1 MEYYNCSK
9 LVKIPLKDVVLKI
22 YEFFNDKKAV
32 FISLS
37 ELYEFLREEF
47 NVKSFN
53 RANLVELLNADSTV
67 DFNIV
72 KDLYI
77 KYVLSYD
84 ESESTDVEVLD
95 RVFLERKE
103 YLIETIKVLGLDVI
117 KDILLNGS
125 EKYYNFLGC
134 LVENDNRLD
143 FVVDE
148 DAKLLYSFIEEFD
161 EERLLELLQENEIL
175 TQEITIFKSERIK
188 EQKIRAFKDK
198 IKFSM
203 KYIFI

>member
-22 YEFFNDKKAV
+22 YEFFNDKKAD

-134 LVENDNRLD
+134 LVENYNRLD
-143 FVVDE
+143 FVVAE
-148 DAKLLYSFIEEFD
+148 D
-161 EERLLELLQENEIL
+161 
-175 TQEITIFKSERIK
+175 
-188 EQKIRAFKDK
+188 
-198 IKFSM
+198 
-203 KYIFI
+203 

>member
-9 LVKIPLKDVVLKI
+9 LVKFPLKDVVLKI
-22 YEFFNDKKAV
+22 YEFFNDKKAD

-77 KYVLSYD
+77 KYVLSYSNILTLIKNALTD
-84 ESESTDVEVLD
+84 KIDDREIFMKGIDYSYYYEEENYKPTFSSFVKWCKLSTDTAASNIFSPSGTSKYEP
-95 RVFLERKE
+95 R
-103 YLIETIKVLGLDVI
+103 IKVISLPT
-117 KDILLNGS
+117 
-125 EKYYNFLGC
+125 NF
-134 LVENDNRLD
+134 R
-143 FVVDE
+143 
-148 DAKLLYSFIEEFD
+148 
-161 EERLLELLQENEIL
+161 
-175 TQEITIFKSERIK
+175 
-188 EQKIRAFKDK
+188 
-198 IKFSM
+198 
-203 KYIFI
+203 

>member
-9 LVKIPLKDVVLKI
+9 LVKIPLKDVGLKI
-22 YEFFNDKKAV
+22 YEFFNHKKAD

-77 KYVLSYD
+77 KYVDAMNKTALKLRENS
-84 ESESTDVEVLD
+84 
-95 RVFLERKE
+95 KE
-103 YLIETIKVLGLDVI
+103 IGGPKNV
-117 KDILLNGS
+117 
-125 EKYYNFLGC
+125 
-134 LVENDNRLD
+134 
-143 FVVDE
+143 
-148 DAKLLYSFIEEFD
+148 
-161 EERLLELLQENEIL
+161 
-175 TQEITIFKSERIK
+175 
-188 EQKIRAFKDK
+188 
-198 IKFSM
+198 
-203 KYIFI
+203 

>member
-22 YEFFNDKKAV
+22 YEFFNHKKAD

-84 ESESTDVEVLD
+84 
-95 RVFLERKE
+95 
-103 YLIETIKVLGLDVI
+103 
-117 KDILLNGS
+117 
-125 EKYYNFLGC
+125 
-134 LVENDNRLD
+134 
-143 FVVDE
+143 
-148 DAKLLYSFIEEFD
+148 
-161 EERLLELLQENEIL
+161 
-175 TQEITIFKSERIK
+175 
-188 EQKIRAFKDK
+188 
-198 IKFSM
+198 
-203 KYIFI
+203 

>member
-9 LVKIPLKDVVLKI
+9 LVNIPLKDVVLKI
-22 YEFFNDKKAV
+22 YEFFNDKKAD

-103 YLIETIKVLGLDVI
+103 YLI
-117 KDILLNGS
+117 
-125 EKYYNFLGC
+125 
-134 LVENDNRLD
+134 
-143 FVVDE
+143 
-148 DAKLLYSFIEEFD
+148 
-161 EERLLELLQENEIL
+161 
-175 TQEITIFKSERIK
+175 
-188 EQKIRAFKDK
+188 
-198 IKFSM
+198 
-203 KYIFI
+203 